1 MKKSDISVICIVLLI
16 SGVLISGCTSA
27 NTTNAVAQIS
37 PTPAESIATSVT
49 QAPPAT
55 SLVTTPVPTTVKATL
70 ASASQTPAD
79 EVIGVTVNSAKKVTN
94 WMGIFPPKGDA
105 VLVLD
110 VTLKNNDTKDFA
122 FSKDTF
128 QIIRYGYGGSS
139 HGASFLSSDLNS
151 GTIPANSELTGKIV
165 FAVLDSA
172 NMFKFTVVNSA
183 GTVVSET
190 DNISPS

>member
-1 MKKSDISVICIVLLI
+1 MKKSGIIVICIVLLI
-16 SGVLISGCTSA
+16 SGVLISGCTST
-27 NTTNAVAQIS
+27 NTTNAVAQTT
-37 PTPAESIATSVT
+37 PTPAESTATSVT
-49 QAPPAT
+49 QTPPAT
-55 SLVTTPVPTTVKATL
+55 SLVTTPVPTTVQANL
-70 ASASQTPAD
+70 ASANQTPAD
-79 EVIGVTVNSAKKVTN
+79 KVMGVTINSAKKETN
-94 WMGIFPPKGDA
+94 WEGSFPPKGDA

-110 VTLKNNDTKDFA
+110 VTLKNNDTNDFA
-122 FSKDTF
+122 FSKNSF

-151 GTIPANSELTGKIV
+151 GTIPANSELTGIIV